1 MFLSV
6 FMFSINCTHYRRA
19 FERVLDLDKDN
30 VSALVALAILDM
42 NTLEQEAIRRGVESL
57 GRAYQIEQE
66 NPVVLNHLANHFFYK
81 KVCNGISLVFLFS
94 FFFTSIMF
102 II

>member
-1 MFLSV
+1 MCFI
-6 FMFSINCTHYRRA
+6 FSFFFIYFIRLA
-19 FERVLDLDKDN
+19 FKRVLDLDKEN

-81 KVCNGISLVFLFS
+81 KVAHIFVY
-94 FFFTSIMF
+94 I
-102 II
+102 